1 MGTGRRRIIIV
12 LSQSVTQ
19 SFAVQCKLRQEG
31 MDDGMHRSVVRY
43 LVLAYLF
50 FGSVLLHCYEFLAI
64 DQPATSAVLC
74 VHKCMVLYYFTY
86 FSSEPSPT
94 NSFFATLA
102 EVNSTK
108 IISHDKICALNL
120 SNEEEHHADRVRYTE
135 EEHLQF
141 LQ

>member
-1 MGTGRRRIIIV
+1 MTECIA
-12 LSQSVTQ
+12 Q
-19 SFAVQCKLRQEG
+19 SFAT
-31 MDDGMHRSVVRY
+31 Y

-135 EEHLQF
+135 EEH
-141 LQ
+141 